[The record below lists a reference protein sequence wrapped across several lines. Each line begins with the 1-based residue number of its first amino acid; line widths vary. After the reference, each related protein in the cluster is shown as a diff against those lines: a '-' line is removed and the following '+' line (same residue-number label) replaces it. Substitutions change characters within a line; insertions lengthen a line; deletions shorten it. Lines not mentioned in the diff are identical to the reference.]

1 MRVYR
6 LVCRTLLAL
15 GASAPLL
22 AGSADPVRAQLGTIG
37 GPTGP
42 AIEELPPQSG
52 RPSSLD
58 EPGRAEN
65 ALVAGDWLLYPTAFV
80 GGIYDTNPAQVAQ
93 SPQASGGIRLVPAI
107 LAERTAAI
115 SKTSLYAMTDARV
128 YALGDTQGVDA
139 VAARL
144 GAIQDYQPAD
154 SWVVHA
160 QGDYTRQ
167 RDVFSTLGVT
177 HSLSSLNPT
186 GVGIVPTQQPTT
198 YNQFTGTGSVLKRF
212 SNAFVSLGGSTVGI
226 LYSQPDGNV
235 PPPPSGIVITAVTRG
250 GVWISPDIY
259 TYVSG
264 AVDKRNWD
272 TSSLNSSGFRT
283 LVGLGSDQIGLF
295 RGEIYGGY
303 QQESF
308 DLGAIGTVGG
318 SAYGGHLEYSPVPKL
333 TLRAGADRTIGAS
346 LLGAAPA
353 TSVGTASLVTSL
365 LGQIVYAPF
374 PEWEWSGRGGY
385 VRAAYI
391 DTSQRDNGWTLG
403 TTLTYSIW
411 QSFGLSLDYQHLAL
425 NSNIPDQGFTRDV
438 VTFGISYKY

>member
-1 MRVYR
+1 MRVDR
-6 LVCRTLLAL
+6 LTCRVLFALTL
-15 GASAPLL
+15 GTPFLL
-22 AGSADPVRAQLGTIG
+22 GSADPVRAQLGTIG

-42 AIEELPPQSG
+42 GIEGLPPQSG
-52 RPSSLD
+52 RPSALD
-58 EPGRAEN
+58 ERGRGEN
-65 ALVAGDWLLYPTAFV
+65 ALVAGDWLLYPTAFA
-80 GGIYDTNPAQVAQ
+80 GGIFDTNPAQSVQ
-93 SPQASGGIRLVPAI
+93 NPQASGGIRLVPAI
-107 LAERTAAI
+107 LAERTADL

-128 YALGDTQGVDA
+128 YAIGETEGVDA

-144 GAIQDYQPAD
+144 GAIQDYEPAT
-154 SWVVHA
+154 SWVLHGQA
-160 QGDYTRQ
+160 DYTRQ

-177 HSLSSLNPT
+177 RNLSSLNPT

-226 LYSQPDGNV
+226 LYNQPSNPV
-235 PPPPSGIVITAVTRG
+235 PPPPSGVIFTAVTRG
-250 GVWISPDIY
+250 GVWVSPDIY

-308 DLGAIGTVGG
+308 DSGIIGTVGG
-318 SAYGGHLEYSPVPKL
+318 SAYGGHLEYFPIPKL
-333 TLRAGADRTIGAS
+333 TLRAAADRTIGAT
-346 LLGAAPA
+346 LLGVAPA
-353 TSVGTASLVTSL
+353 AALGTASLVTSV
-365 LGQIVYAPF
+365 LGQVVYAPF

-385 VRAAYI
+385 VRAAYT
-391 DTSQRDNGWTLG
+391 DSPRRDNGWTAG
-403 TTLTYSIW
+403 VTLTYSVW
-411 QSFGLSLDYQHLAL
+411 QSFGLTLDYQHLAL
-425 NSNIPDQGFTRDV
+425 NSNVPDQGFTRDI
-438 VTFGISYKY
+438 VTFGVSYKY